1 MKYAPLV
8 LEEHQLQG
16 YIVKST
22 QTINNHTIICEYS
35 GAVRL
40 HNEKTMSEEDSLM
53 EYASYACVNSK
64 KKNIRLSI
72 VPSPLCNLARFI
84 SGRNNFDSEFLPNL
98 ESMKFRIKKE
108 IHIFLYTM
116 DGRGTNYF
124 LYSIFCSLKQFKS
137 FSLGRS

>member
-1 MKYAPLV
+1 
-8 LEEHQLQG
+8 
-16 YIVKST
+16 
-22 QTINNHTIICEYS
+22 
-35 GAVRL
+35 
-40 HNEKTMSEEDSLM
+40 M
-53 EYASYACVNSK
+53 EYASYDCVNSK

-72 VPSPLCNLARFI
+72 VSSPLCNLARFI

-98 ESMKFRIKKE
+98 ESMNFRIKKE
-108 IHIFLYTM
+108 IHIFLYMM